1 MAKPLTRLRVV
12 QIAFGLGIA
21 AVVGRAAQVQLIE
34 GPHHRRAA
42 QAQRT
47 ERVVL
52 PARRGTIY
60 DRAGTPLAVSR
71 DMYHVGVAPNEL
83 VNARRDARTIARALG
98 LSSTAVQRAL
108 RRPYAYFHG
117 PFTAMSVQPLRS
129 LRGVHLEQE
138 LERFYPRPDFARPII
153 GRPASDG
160 RPASGLERVFD
171 SLLAGTPGRA
181 VVLRDRQGRRYES
194 PARLDAFPAA
204 GNDLIL
210 TIDADLQDIAEDA
223 LIDAIERYQSDGGD
237 IVILAP
243 ATGEV
248 LAVSSRRADGS
259 TPPTAF
265 TAVFEPGSTAKLF
278 AAAALLE
285 RERVGDRDSVWGE
298 AGAYVMPHRTIR
310 DDHPEG
316 WMTLRRAIE
325 VSSNIGVVKFAS
337 RLEPA
342 ELFETLRAFGLG
354 TPTGIEFPAEA
365 RGTLPHPD
373 DWSGTTAAS
382 LAMGYE
388 VAVTPLQLA
397 VAYATVANDGVM
409 MRPTLLR
416 EVRAPGGRQLY
427 RHVPEPVRRVMR
439 QHVARTLRSMLRGV
453 VYEVGGTGTTAA
465 LTSFDLA
472 GKTGTARRAG
482 PGGYVPGSYTATF
495 AALFPAEQPEVVL
508 VVKLDDPR
516 GAYARLSA
524 APVTRAVLE
533 QALAARTTVLNR
545 TRLSRSTSVP
555 SGAPLASGTVPYVMA
570 WPTTLGDP
578 APVARRVPDAT
589 GQSLRGAAR
598 VLHRNGFRVRLRG
611 WGRVVRMDPPPG
623 ASAVAGSTVVLYAE
637 PRTDR

>member
-1 MAKPLTRLRVV
+1 MTRLRVV
-12 QIAFGLGIA
+12 QIAFGLGLA
-21 AVVGRAAQVQLIE
+21 AVVGRAAQVQLID
-34 GPHHRRAA
+34 GARHRATA

-60 DRAGTPLAVSR
+60 DRTGTPLAVSR

-83 VNARRDARTIARALG
+83 ANRRRDAQTIARALG
-98 LSSTAVQRAL
+98 LSAPAVRRAL
-108 RRPYAYFHG
+108 GRPYAYFHG
-117 PFTAMSVQPLRS
+117 PFTATRVQPLRS

-153 GRPASDG
+153 GRPASAG

-171 SLLAGTPGRA
+171 SLLAGTPGSA

-194 PARLDAFPAA
+194 PARLDAFPVP

-223 LIDAIERYQSDGGD
+223 LMEAIERYQSAGGD

-265 TAVFEPGSTAKLF
+265 TTVFEPGSTAKLF
-278 AAAALLE
+278 AAAALLQ
-285 RERVGDRDSVWGE
+285 RQRVGDRDSVWGE
-298 AGAYVMPHRTIR
+298 AGTYVTPHRTIR

-325 VSSNIGVVKFAS
+325 VSSNIGMAKFAG
-337 RLEPA
+337 RLTA
-342 ELFETLRAFGLG
+342 TELFESLRAFGLG

-365 RGTLPHPD
+365 RGILPPPD
-373 DWSGTTAAS
+373 DWSGTTASS

-409 MRPTLLR
+409 MRPTLVR
-416 EVRAPGGRQLY
+416 EVRAPGGGLLY
-427 RHVPEPVRRVMR
+427 RHTPDPVRRVVR
-439 QHVARTLRSMLRGV
+439 QDVARALRSMLRGV

-465 LTSFDLA
+465 LASFDLA

-516 GAYARLSA
+516 GVYARLSA

-533 QALAARTTVLNR
+533 QALAARTTALSR
-545 TRLSRSTSVP
+545 TRLSRSTPVP
-555 SGAPLASGTVPYVMA
+555 AETALAAGAVPYVMA
-570 WPTTLGDP
+570 WPATLDDP
-578 APVARRVPDAT
+578 APVTRRVPDAT
-589 GQSLRGAAR
+589 GQSLRAAAR
-598 VLHRNGFRVRLRG
+598 MLHRNGFRVRLQG
-611 WGRVVRMDPPPG
+611 WGRVVRTDPPAG
-623 ASAVAGSTVVLYAE
+623 ATALSGSTVVLHAE
-637 PRTDR
+637 PQSDR